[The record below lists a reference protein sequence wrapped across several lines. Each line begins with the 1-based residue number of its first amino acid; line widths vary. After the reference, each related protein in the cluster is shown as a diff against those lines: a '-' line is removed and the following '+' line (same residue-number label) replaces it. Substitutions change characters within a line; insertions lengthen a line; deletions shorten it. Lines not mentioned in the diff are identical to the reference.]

1 MIEPRA
7 AAHLSQPAGAT
18 WAELILLGVAVLLTI
33 GVAAFM
39 LTFFITQQRR
49 EQRSER
55 EQ

>member
-1 MIEPRA
+1 MIPLLSA
-7 AAHLSQPAGAT
+7 APVSESTGAT

-49 EQRSER
+49 ETRSER
-55 EQ
+55 KR